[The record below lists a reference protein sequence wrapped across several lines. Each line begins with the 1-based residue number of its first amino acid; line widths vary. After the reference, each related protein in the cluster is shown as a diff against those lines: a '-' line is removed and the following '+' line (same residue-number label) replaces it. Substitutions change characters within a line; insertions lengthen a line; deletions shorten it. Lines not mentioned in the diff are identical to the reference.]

1 MRPKYKLIIMASM
14 LSTHAFATIPMSVPT
29 YVLLQN
35 LVESQKQEHQR
46 CIDNAEIE
54 PEKSLVDEEVLASL
68 NDSQYDEDDDE

>member
-46 CIDNAEIE
+46 CIDNAENEKEKKECNSIIKGFKAIE
-54 PEKSLVDEEVLASL
+54 NKS
-68 NDSQYDEDDDE
+68 

>member
-46 CIDNAEIE
+46 CIDNAENEQEKKECYSIIKGFKAIE
-54 PEKSLVDEEVLASL
+54 KKS
-68 NDSQYDEDDDE
+68 